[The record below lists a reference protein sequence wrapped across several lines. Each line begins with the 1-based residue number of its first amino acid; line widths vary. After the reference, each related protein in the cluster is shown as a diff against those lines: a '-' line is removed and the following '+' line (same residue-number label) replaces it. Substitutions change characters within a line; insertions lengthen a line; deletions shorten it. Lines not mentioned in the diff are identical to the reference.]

1 MTGDYLIKD
10 AKLAEWLEKLIG
22 DTRGHAV
29 VKRFKDQQ
37 MTVEN
42 ILFGEVIRLV
52 EVSGFKQRVIFQKE
66 PAPTAEEME
75 EMFLSREG
83 EERLMLLRMEVDD
96 ELERLFNAIQIDNS
110 EKANACREAL
120 RRLSGHLLMLEG

>member
-1 MTGDYLIKD
+1 M
-10 AKLAEWLEKLIG
+10 IG

-52 EVSGFKQRVIFQKE
+52 EVSGFKQRVIFHKE

-96 ELERLFNAIQIDNS
+96 ELERLHDAIQINNL

>member
-1 MTGDYLIKD
+1 
-10 AKLAEWLEKLIG
+10 
-22 DTRGHAV
+22 
-29 VKRFKDQQ
+29 

-96 ELERLFNAIQIDNS
+96 ELERLHAAIQTDNI
-110 EKANACREAL
+110 EKADACRKVL
-120 RRLSGHLLMLEG
+120 KQLSGHMLMLEG

>member
-66 PAPTAEEME
+66 P
-75 EMFLSREG
+75 S
-83 EERLMLLRMEVDD
+83 
-96 ELERLFNAIQIDNS
+96 
-110 EKANACREAL
+110 L
-120 RRLSGHLLMLEG
+120 RRKRWKKCSSRAKAKNG